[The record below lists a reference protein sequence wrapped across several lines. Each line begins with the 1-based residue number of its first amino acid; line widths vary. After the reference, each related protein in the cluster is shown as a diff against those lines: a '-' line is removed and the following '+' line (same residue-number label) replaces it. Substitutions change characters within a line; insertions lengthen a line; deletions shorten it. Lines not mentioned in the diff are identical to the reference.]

1 MNKNTLI
8 GTVLMCLIFMAMVWT
23 SQPSAEQLEAQ
34 RRAQDSIARLQTEAI
49 ENSMNAGTAASEE
62 PQDSLALAQADSI
75 KQALRQQKYGNIA
88 AAATGE
94 EQIVNLSNN
103 VLSVDISTK
112 GGVLQKATLLEYENY
127 KDEQLVLFDAK
138 NNHQYFTFYSVYGKY
153 ITTEDIYFT
162 PLAKTDS
169 SVVMRLKSDDGGILD
184 FVYRLSPDSY
194 LLDFTIHTVNLDN
207 IVAPTQ
213 PSLQLT
219 WNQKL
224 VRTELGRSFEERYSS
239 LFYKYSG
246 ESVNDLSQT
255 GSDSERLDGPLA
267 WFNFKNQFFSTI
279 LASND
284 LFRSGT
290 ISSNALK
297 EETSPEYLKEYS
309 ADLEIDFTDR
319 LKGEQI
325 VPMTYFIG
333 PNNYSLLRDMNDEI
347 ASRVGKTN
355 EDLEIQNS
363 IYLGWPIVRHINRW
377 IVIPIFHFL
386 DNFNLG
392 YGLIILLLTIFIKL
406 VTLPFT
412 YKSFKSSAKM
422 RIAQK
427 MPEVQAINEK
437 YPNQEDAMAKQQ
449 ALMALY
455 GKMGVNQMGGCLPML
470 LSWPVLIALFYF
482 FPTSIELRGESFL
495 WAKDL
500 STYDAIIT
508 WDEPIPVVNWI
519 FHGHISLFCLIM
531 TVVQIF
537 YTWLMQKQNP
547 AQQAMPGMAMMMYLM
562 PLFFLVFLNDYSAG
576 LSYYYTLSLLFSIIQ
591 TYAIRAS
598 MNEDK
603 ILAEMKANLSN
614 PNRKKGGKKASGW
627 IARLQEIQRQ
637 QQEELRKQR
646 EEQMRKQRR

>member
-49 ENSMNAGTAASEE
+49 ENSMNAGAAASEE
-62 PQDSLALAQADSI
+62 PQDSLTLAQADSI

-267 WFNFKNQFFSTI
+267 WLNFKNQFFSTI

-355 EDLEIQNS
+355 ENLEIQNS

-392 YGLIILLLTIFIKL
+392 YGLIILLLTVFIKL

>member
-49 ENSMNAGTAASEE
+49 ENSMNAGKAASEE

-284 LFRSGT
+284 LFRSGSL
-290 ISSNALK
+290 SSNALK
-297 EETSPEYLKEYS
+297 EDVSPEYLKEYS

-355 EDLEIQNS
+355 ENLEIQNS

-392 YGLIILLLTIFIKL
+392 YGLINLLLTIFIKL

>member
-1 MNKNTLI
+1 MNKKYSKPHNSRQKP
-8 GTVLMCLIFMAMVWT
+8 
-23 SQPSAEQLEAQ
+23 SQ
-34 RRAQDSIARLQTEAI
+34 
-49 ENSMNAGTAASEE
+49 
-62 PQDSLALAQADSI
+62 
-75 KQALRQQKYGNIA
+75 
-88 AAATGE
+88 
-94 EQIVNLSNN
+94 QIVNLSNN

-355 EDLEIQNS
+355 ENLEIQNS

>member
-49 ENSMNAGTAASEE
+49 ENSMNAGKAASEE
-62 PQDSLALAQADSI
+62 PQDSLALAQTDSI

-284 LFRSGT
+284 LFRSGSL
-290 ISSNALK
+290 SSNALK

-355 EDLEIQNS
+355 ENLEIQNS

>member
-62 PQDSLALAQADSI
+62 PQDSLSLAQADSI

-94 EQIVNLSNN
+94 EKIINLSNN
-103 VLSVDISTK
+103 VLSVDISSK

-153 ITTEDIYFT
+153 ITTEDLYFT

-169 SVVMRLKSDDGGILD
+169 SVVMRLMSDDGGILD

-284 LFRSGT
+284 LFRSGSL
-290 ISSNALK
+290 SSNALK
-297 EETSPEYLKEYS
+297 EDVSPDYLKEYS
-309 ADLEIDFTDR
+309 ADVEIDFTDR

-355 EDLEIQNS
+355 ENLEIQNS

>member
-49 ENSMNAGTAASEE
+49 ENSMNAGAAASEE
-62 PQDSLALAQADSI
+62 PQDSLSLAQADSI

-94 EQIVNLSNN
+94 EKIINLSNN
-103 VLSVDISTK
+103 VLSVDISSK

-153 ITTEDIYFT
+153 ITTEDLYFT

-169 SVVMRLKSDDGGILD
+169 SVVMRLMSDDGGILD

-279 LASND
+279 LAGND
-284 LFRSGT
+284 LFRSGSL
-290 ISSNALK
+290 SSNALK
-297 EETSPEYLKEYS
+297 EDVSPDYLKEYS
-309 ADLEIDFTDR
+309 ADVEIDFTDR

-355 EDLEIQNS
+355 ENLEIQNS

-508 WDEPIPVVNWI
+508 WDEPIPVGNWI

>member
-153 ITTEDIYFT
+153 ISTEDIYFT

-355 EDLEIQNS
+355 ENLEIQNS

>member
-49 ENSMNAGTAASEE
+49 ENSMNAGKAASEE

-284 LFRSGT
+284 LFRSGSL
-290 ISSNALK
+290 SSNALK
-297 EETSPEYLKEYS
+297 EDVSPEYLKEYS
-309 ADLEIDFTDR
+309 ADVEIDFTDR

-355 EDLEIQNS
+355 ENLEIQNS

-427 MPEVQAINEK
+427 MPEVQTINEK

>member
-62 PQDSLALAQADSI
+62 PQDSLSLAQADSI

-94 EQIVNLSNN
+94 EKIINLSNN
-103 VLSVDISTK
+103 VLSVDISSK

-153 ITTEDIYFT
+153 ITTEDLYFT

-169 SVVMRLKSDDGGILD
+169 SVVMRLMSDDGGILD

-279 LASND
+279 LAGND
-284 LFRSGT
+284 LFRSGSL
-290 ISSNALK
+290 SSNALK
-297 EETSPEYLKEYS
+297 EDVSPEYLKEYS
-309 ADLEIDFTDR
+309 ADVEIDFTER

-355 EDLEIQNS
+355 ENLEIQNS

>member
-49 ENSMNAGTAASEE
+49 ENSMNAGAAASEE

-284 LFRSGT
+284 LFRSGSL
-290 ISSNALK
+290 SSNALK
-297 EETSPEYLKEYS
+297 EDVSPEYLKEYS
-309 ADLEIDFTDR
+309 ADVEIDFTDR

-355 EDLEIQNS
+355 ENLEIQNS

>member
-49 ENSMNAGTAASEE
+49 ENSMNAGAAAAEE

-284 LFRSGT
+284 LFRSGSL
-290 ISSNALK
+290 SSNALK
-297 EETSPEYLKEYS
+297 EDVSPEYLKEYS
-309 ADLEIDFTDR
+309 ADVEIDFTDR

-355 EDLEIQNS
+355 ENLEIQNS

>member
-355 EDLEIQNS
+355 ENLEIQNS

>member
-267 WFNFKNQFFSTI
+267 WLNFKNQFFSTI

-355 EDLEIQNS
+355 ENLEIQNS

>member
-49 ENSMNAGTAASEE
+49 ENSMNAGKAASEE
-62 PQDSLALAQADSI
+62 PQDSLALAQTDSI

-138 NNHQYFTFYSVYGKY
+138 NNQQYFTFYSVYGKY

-355 EDLEIQNS
+355 ENLEIQNS

>member
-284 LFRSGT
+284 LFRSGS

-297 EETSPEYLKEYS
+297 EDVSPEYLKEYS

-355 EDLEIQNS
+355 ENLEIQNS
-363 IYLGWPIVRHINRW
+363 IYLGWPIVCAINRW

-519 FHGHISLFCLIM
+519 FHGHISLFCRIM

>member
-49 ENSMNAGTAASEE
+49 ENSMNAGKAASEE
-62 PQDSLALAQADSI
+62 PQDSLTLAQADSI

-153 ITTEDIYFT
+153 ISTEDIYFT

-255 GSDSERLDGPLA
+255 GSDSERLDGSLA

-309 ADLEIDFTDR
+309 ADVEIDFTDR

-355 EDLEIQNS
+355 ENLEIQNS

>member
-49 ENSMNAGTAASEE
+49 ENSMNAGKAASEE

-309 ADLEIDFTDR
+309 ADVEIDFTDR

-355 EDLEIQNS
+355 ENLEIQNS

>member
-49 ENSMNAGTAASEE
+49 ENSMNAGKAASEE

-355 EDLEIQNS
+355 ENLEIQNS

-427 MPEVQAINEK
+427 MPEVQATNEK

>member
-49 ENSMNAGTAASEE
+49 ENSMNAGKAASEE

-284 LFRSGT
+284 LFRSGSL
-290 ISSNALK
+290 SSNALK
-297 EETSPEYLKEYS
+297 EDVSPEYLKEYS
-309 ADLEIDFTDR
+309 ADVEIDFTDR

>member
-279 LASND
+279 LAGND
-284 LFRSGT
+284 LFRSGSL
-290 ISSNALK
+290 SSNALK
-297 EETSPEYLKEYS
+297 EDVSPEYLKEYS
-309 ADLEIDFTDR
+309 ADVEIDFTDR

>member
-49 ENSMNAGTAASEE
+49 ENSMNAGAAESEE

-284 LFRSGT
+284 LFRSGS

>member
-297 EETSPEYLKEYS
+297 EDVSPEYLKEYS
-309 ADLEIDFTDR
+309 ADVEIDFTDR

-355 EDLEIQNS
+355 ENLEIQNS

>member
-284 LFRSGT
+284 LFRTGT

-309 ADLEIDFTDR
+309 ADVEIDFTDR

-355 EDLEIQNS
+355 ENLEIQNS

>member
-49 ENSMNAGTAASEE
+49 ENSMNAGAAASEE

-94 EQIVNLSNN
+94 EKIINLSNN
-103 VLSVDISTK
+103 VLSVDISSK

-153 ITTEDIYFT
+153 ITTEDLYFT

-169 SVVMRLKSDDGGILD
+169 SVVMRLMSDDGGILD

-279 LASND
+279 LTSND
-284 LFRSGT
+284 LFRSGSL
-290 ISSNALK
+290 SSNALK
-297 EETSPEYLKEYS
+297 EDVSPEYLKEYS
-309 ADLEIDFTDR
+309 ADVEIDFTER

-355 EDLEIQNS
+355 ENLEIQNS

>member
-284 LFRSGT
+284 LFRSGSL
-290 ISSNALK
+290 SSNALK
-297 EETSPEYLKEYS
+297 EDVSPEYLKEYS
-309 ADLEIDFTDR
+309 ADVEIDFTDR

-355 EDLEIQNS
+355 ENLEIQNS

>member
-284 LFRSGT
+284 LFRSGSL
-290 ISSNALK
+290 SSNALK
-297 EETSPEYLKEYS
+297 EDVSPEYLKEYS

-355 EDLEIQNS
+355 ENLEIQNS

-377 IVIPIFHFL
+377 LVIPIFHFL

>member
-49 ENSMNAGTAASEE
+49 ENSMNAGAAAAEE

-94 EQIVNLSNN
+94 EKIINLSNN
-103 VLSVDISTK
+103 VLSVDISSK

-153 ITTEDIYFT
+153 ITTEDLYFT

-169 SVVMRLKSDDGGILD
+169 SVVMRLMSDDGGILD

-284 LFRSGT
+284 LFRSGSL
-290 ISSNALK
+290 SSNALK
-297 EETSPEYLKEYS
+297 EDVSPDYLKEYS
-309 ADLEIDFTDR
+309 ADVEIDFTDR

-355 EDLEIQNS
+355 ENLEIQNS

>member
-49 ENSMNAGTAASEE
+49 ENSMNAGAAASEE

-94 EQIVNLSNN
+94 EQIINLSNN
-103 VLSVDISTK
+103 VLSVDISSK
-112 GGVLQKATLLEYENY
+112 GGVLQKATLLEYDNY

-153 ITTEDIYFT
+153 ITTEDLYFT

-297 EETSPEYLKEYS
+297 EEASPEYLKEYS
-309 ADLEIDFTDR
+309 ADVEIDFTDR

-547 AQQAMPGMAMMMYLM
+547 AQQAMPGMSMMMYLM

>member
-284 LFRSGT
+284 LFRSGSL
-290 ISSNALK
+290 SSNALK

-355 EDLEIQNS
+355 ENLEIQNS

>member
-284 LFRSGT
+284 LFRSGN

-355 EDLEIQNS
+355 ENLEIQNS

>member
-49 ENSMNAGTAASEE
+49 ENSMNAGAAASEE
-62 PQDSLALAQADSI
+62 PQDSLSLAQADSI

-94 EQIVNLSNN
+94 EKIINLSNN
-103 VLSVDISTK
+103 VLSVDISSK

-153 ITTEDIYFT
+153 ITTEDLYFT

-169 SVVMRLKSDDGGILD
+169 SVVMRLMSDDGGILD

-279 LASND
+279 LAGND
-284 LFRSGT
+284 LFRSGSL
-290 ISSNALK
+290 SSNALK
-297 EETSPEYLKEYS
+297 EDVSPEYLKEYS
-309 ADLEIDFTDR
+309 ADVEIDFTER

-355 EDLEIQNS
+355 ENLEIQNS

-427 MPEVQAINEK
+427 MPEVQTINEK

>member
-284 LFRSGT
+284 LFRSGSL
-290 ISSNALK
+290 SSNALK

-309 ADLEIDFTDR
+309 ADVEIDFTDR

-355 EDLEIQNS
+355 ENLEIQNS

>member
-49 ENSMNAGTAASEE
+49 ENSMNAGAAAAEE

-94 EQIVNLSNN
+94 EKIINLSNN
-103 VLSVDISTK
+103 VLSVDISSK

-153 ITTEDIYFT
+153 ITTEDLYFT

-169 SVVMRLKSDDGGILD
+169 SVVMRLMSDDGGILD

-284 LFRSGT
+284 LFRSGSL
-290 ISSNALK
+290 SSNALK
-297 EETSPEYLKEYS
+297 EDVSPEYLKEYS
-309 ADLEIDFTDR
+309 ADVEIDFTDR

-355 EDLEIQNS
+355 ENLEIQNS

>member
-62 PQDSLALAQADSI
+62 PQDSLSLAQADSI

-94 EQIVNLSNN
+94 EKIINLSNN
-103 VLSVDISTK
+103 VLSVDISSK

-153 ITTEDIYFT
+153 ITTEDLYFT

-169 SVVMRLKSDDGGILD
+169 SVVMRLMSDDGGILD

-284 LFRSGT
+284 LFRSGSL
-290 ISSNALK
+290 SSNALK
-297 EETSPEYLKEYS
+297 EDVSPEYLKEYS
-309 ADLEIDFTDR
+309 ADVEIDFTDR

-355 EDLEIQNS
+355 ENLEIQNS

-547 AQQAMPGMAMMMYLM
+547 AQQAMPGMTMMMYLM

>member
-49 ENSMNAGTAASEE
+49 ENSMNAGAAASEE
-62 PQDSLALAQADSI
+62 PQDSLSLAQADSI

-94 EQIVNLSNN
+94 EKIINLSNN
-103 VLSVDISTK
+103 VLSVDISSK

-153 ITTEDIYFT
+153 ITTEDLYFT

-169 SVVMRLKSDDGGILD
+169 SVVMRLMSDDGGILD

-279 LASND
+279 LAGND
-284 LFRSGT
+284 LFRSGSL
-290 ISSNALK
+290 SSNALK
-297 EETSPEYLKEYS
+297 EDVSPEYLKEYS
-309 ADLEIDFTDR
+309 ADVEIDFTDR

-355 EDLEIQNS
+355 ENLEIQNS
-363 IYLGWPIVRHINRW
+363 IYLGWPIVRHLNRW

>member
-49 ENSMNAGTAASEE
+49 ENSMNAGKAASEE

-153 ITTEDIYFT
+153 ISTEDIYFT

-355 EDLEIQNS
+355 ENLEIQNS

>member
-49 ENSMNAGTAASEE
+49 ENSMNAGAAASEE

-75 KQALRQQKYGNIA
+75 KQALRHQKYGNIA

-355 EDLEIQNS
+355 ENLEIQNS

>member
-49 ENSMNAGTAASEE
+49 ENSMNAGKAASEE

-284 LFRSGT
+284 LFRSGSL
-290 ISSNALK
+290 SSNALK

-309 ADLEIDFTDR
+309 ADVEIDFTDR

-347 ASRVGKTN
+347 ALRVGKTN
-355 EDLEIQNS
+355 ENLEIQNS

>member
-49 ENSMNAGTAASEE
+49 ENSMNAGAAASEE

-255 GSDSERLDGPLA
+255 GSDSERLDGSLA

-284 LFRSGT
+284 LFRSGSL
-290 ISSNALK
+290 SSNALK
-297 EETSPEYLKEYS
+297 EDVSPEYLKEYS

-355 EDLEIQNS
+355 ENLEIQNS

>member
-49 ENSMNAGTAASEE
+49 ENSMNAGAAASEE
-62 PQDSLALAQADSI
+62 PQDSLSLAQADSI

-138 NNHQYFTFYSVYGKY
+138 NNHQHFTFYSVYGKY
-153 ITTEDIYFT
+153 ITTEDLYFT

-169 SVVMRLKSDDGGILD
+169 SVVMRLMSDDGGILD

-284 LFRSGT
+284 LFRSGSL
-290 ISSNALK
+290 SSNALK
-297 EETSPEYLKEYS
+297 EDVSPEYLKEYS
-309 ADLEIDFTDR
+309 ADVEIDFTDR

-355 EDLEIQNS
+355 ENLEIQNS